1 MATLSGHF
9 EWYGE
14 YGNFKVTKTGDK
26 YGYTASDYRTNYCL
40 ADGFPNGREYTIFLN
55 KNK

>member
-40 ADGFPNGREYTIFLN
+40 ADGFPNGREYTIF
-55 KNK
+55 